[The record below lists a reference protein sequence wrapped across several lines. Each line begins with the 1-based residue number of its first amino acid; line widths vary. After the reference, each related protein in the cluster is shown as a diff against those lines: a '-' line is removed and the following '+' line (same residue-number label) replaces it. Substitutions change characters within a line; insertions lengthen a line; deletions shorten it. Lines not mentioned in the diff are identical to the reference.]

1 MMGKAEEGTRST
13 PSKDGCFIKKKKK
26 DIQTGTGS
34 WGKTLESPLEQ
45 GD

>member
-26 DIQTGTGS
+26 TFRQALVAGGR
-34 WGKTLESPLEQ
+34 LLRAP
-45 GD
+45 

>member
-26 DIQTGTGS
+26 
-34 WGKTLESPLEQ
+34 KTFRQALVAGGRLLRAP
-45 GD
+45 